1 MGEHS
6 LVRFSS
12 WEPVQVCLGGVWRYR
27 IGTPKWSPL
36 RPEELEALTERPAT
50 SAPFVDEVAEEN
62 RELRAAQRGFEN
74 G

>member
-1 MGEHS
+1 MVAGEFS
-6 LVRFSS
+6 DWEREEVR
-12 WEPVQVCLGGVWRYR
+12 LGGAWRYR
-27 IGTPKWSPL
+27 VGSPKWSPL
-36 RPEELEALTERPAT
+36 CPETLEALTGRPAT